1 MFTLSGAKRA
11 RSSRSMPLMTA
22 FLKAMAFCAVLLS
35 QPVLA
40 LELINVENSAVESAE
55 DTLPVSGDVA
65 GWRPFSGKVL
75 KNGGSQWF
83 RIELALNLDQNE
95 QVYNPLALGVSLRGV
110 YEFYWDGELV
120 GSNQARGADANRLSR
135 VFIPV
140 RSLTKGRHVI
150 LMRITPIGLNEGESL
165 NLDIRPAAVK
175 ADFFGVHPTVI
186 STFFVATAGTF
197 IGCYLLLLWYSGN
210 GRPGLWQ
217 AIAMSFVAVA
227 LILLEEGQYLFSYPY
242 GWQPALD
249 QLIPPLFLLIV
260 FLLPWFAFT
269 RLDVKHYTRWGAAT
283 AFVIAALVFGFGGS
297 APDILLLVGLSVS
310 LLVLSA
316 YALWKGNKAAR
327 LYVPG
332 FALALVSLVVDPEQK
347 HLFLIVI
354 ILLLAFELALDI
366 RRQALDS
373 IRHALASE
381 RLRADLIKR
390 NIQPHFLMNSL
401 TALMEWVETSPEA
414 AVDFIDGL
422 AHEFRLLADFAERQS
437 VSLGEELAL
446 CEIHI
451 RLMAQRLDGRF
462 TFNRIGVDEERRIP
476 PGIFHTL
483 LENAF
488 SHNNYAEQDV
498 AFELRYEGGHGLAR
512 YTLKVPTSGDQ
523 ASSMGTGAG
532 TRYVR
537 ARLEEFCGNAFSF
550 TSEQVGSHW
559 MTTIEIGSFER

>member
-1 MFTLSGAKRA
+1 MPHM
-11 RSSRSMPLMTA
+11 SSY
-22 FLKAMAFCAVLLS
+22 LKIIAFCAMLVS

-55 DTLPVSGDVA
+55 DTLPANDDASG
-65 GWRPFSGKVL
+65 WQPFSGRVL
-75 KNGGSQWF
+75 KSGGSQWF
-83 RIELALNLDQNE
+83 RIELTLQLEKNE
-95 QVYNPLALGVSLRGV
+95 QVHNPLALGVSLRGV

-120 GSNQARGADANRLSR
+120 GSNHDRGADANRLSR

-140 RSLTKGRHVI
+140 RSLAKGRHVI
-150 LMRITPIGLNEGESL
+150 LMRITPIGLQHGESL
-165 NLDIRPAAVK
+165 DLDIRPAAVK
-175 ADFFGVHPTVI
+175 ADFFGIHPTLI
-186 STFFVATAGTF
+186 STFFVATAGTL

-210 GRPGLWQ
+210 RRSGLWQ
-217 AIAMSFVAVA
+217 AIAMSFTAVA

-242 GWQPALD
+242 GWQPVLD
-249 QLIPPLFLLIV
+249 QLIPPLFLVIV
-260 FLLPWFAFT
+260 LLLPWFTFT
-269 RLDVKHYTRWGAAT
+269 RLDIKHYGRWTAAIV
-283 AFVIAALVFGFGGS
+283 FVVAALLIGLGKGET
-297 APDILLLVGLSVS
+297 DLLLLVGLSAS
-310 LLVLSA
+310 LLALSG
-316 YALWKGNKAAR
+316 YALWKGNKAAK

-332 FALALVSLVVDPEQK
+332 FALALVSLVADPEQK
-347 HLFLIVI
+347 HLFLIVV

-366 RRQALDS
+366 RRQALET

-462 TFNRIGVDEERRIP
+462 AFNRVGVDEDRRIP

-498 AFELRYEGGHGLAR
+498 AFELAYEGGEGVAR
-512 YTLKVPTSGDQ
+512 YILKVPASSHQ
-523 ASSMGTGAG
+523 APSMGTGAG

-550 TSEQVGSHW
+550 TSEQVGSYW